1 MQILPSLTLHGVA
14 TVSLRIDE
22 KRELECVFKR
32 RRSEKQNTGVQ
43 QLRHTGPEV
52 INNALNFSCFLL
64 FYCLRRE
71 VILEETSR

>member
-14 TVSLRIDE
+14 TVSLCIDE

-32 RRSEKQNTGVQ
+32 RRLEKQNTGVR

-52 INNALNFSCFLL
+52 INNA
-64 FYCLRRE
+64 
-71 VILEETSR
+71 